1 MWLFVLM
8 YISRPPI
15 LVEPIL
21 PSYELEGCKLSVFM
35 LFVRRDWTFYLDAE
49 GSVLILVFSS
59 RA

>member
-1 MWLFVLM
+1 LFVLM

-21 PSYELEGCKLSVFM
+21 PSCELEGCKLSDFM
-35 LFVRRDWTFYLDAE
+35 LFVKRGFTFYLDAE
-49 GSVLILVFSS
+49 GSVLILDFSS